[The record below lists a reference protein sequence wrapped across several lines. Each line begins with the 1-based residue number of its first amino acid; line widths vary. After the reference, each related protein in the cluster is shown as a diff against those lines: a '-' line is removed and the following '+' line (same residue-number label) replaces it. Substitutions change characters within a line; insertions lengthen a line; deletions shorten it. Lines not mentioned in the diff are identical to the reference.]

1 MPIAVFRDSEECRPD
16 GTIIYRNEIHATI
29 RDRMS
34 DEWVKIA
41 APATSANVGAGFD
54 TFGIAFEGP
63 CDIIEG
69 RKTESG
75 VRIVEVNG
83 PGAESIPLD
92 PAKNSVSISAMEVLK
107 MCDADFGID
116 IKITKGIRPCSG
128 MGSSGASAS
137 GGAYLAHIL
146 TGERLSMN
154 DVIIAAARAEGVTSG
169 GFHADNVA
177 PCILG
182 GFTIIRSNEPL
193 DVMSIRPPE
202 NLGIVA
208 ALPDVL
214 VPTKEARA
222 VLPKEVALKDMVFH
236 IGHASSLVYAMMAG
250 DIDLIGRSIA
260 DSVIEPARAKLV
272 PHLREAEKA
281 ALDNGAISS
290 CIGGSGPSILSFFN
304 RDKNDGKAI
313 AEAVEKVY
321 SDNGMKCDT
330 WITKAGLGCRRI

>member
-1 MPIAVFRDSEECRPD
+1 
-16 GTIIYRNEIHATI
+16 
-29 RDRMS
+29 MS

-41 APATSANVGAGFD
+41 APATSANIGAGFD

-69 RKTESG
+69 RRTESG
-75 VRIVEVNG
+75 IRIVEING
-83 PGAESIPLD
+83 PGACSIPTD
-92 PAKNSVSISAMEVLK
+92 PDKNSVSIAAKEILK
-107 MCDADFGID
+107 MAGEDFGID

-146 TGERLSMN
+146 TGEKLSMN
-154 DVIIAAARAEGVTSG
+154 DVIIAAATAEGYTSG

-182 GFTIIRSNEPL
+182 GFTSIRSNKPL
-193 DVMSIRPPE
+193 DVMSVRPPE
-202 NLGIVA
+202 KLGIVA

-214 VPTKEARA
+214 VPTKEARS
-222 VLPKEVALKDMVFH
+222 VLPKEVSLKDMVFH
-236 IGHASSLVYAMMAG
+236 IGHSSSLVYAMMAG

-260 DSVIEPARAKLV
+260 DAVIEPARTKLV
-272 PHLREAEKA
+272 PHIREAEEA
-281 ALDNGAISS
+281 ARANGAISS
-290 CIGGSGPSILSFFN
+290 CIGGSGPCILSLFN
-304 RDKNDGKAI
+304 KDQTDGKAI
-313 AEAVEKVY
+313 ADAVRKVY

-330 WITKAGLGCRRI
+330 WITNCGPGCRRI

>member
-1 MPIAVFRDSEECRPD
+1 
-16 GTIIYRNEIHATI
+16 
-29 RDRMS
+29 MS
-34 DEWVKIA
+34 DEWIKIA

-54 TFGIAFEGP
+54 TFGIAMEGP

-69 RKTESG
+69 KRTESG
-75 VRIVEVNG
+75 FRIVEVNG

-92 PAKNSVSISAMEVLK
+92 PDSNSVTIAAKEYLK
-107 MCDADFGID
+107 LCGEDFGID
-116 IKITKGIRPCSG
+116 VKITKGIRPCSG

-137 GGAYLAHIL
+137 GGAYLAHVLAGEKLPL
-146 TGERLSMN
+146 T
-154 DVIIAAARAEGVTSG
+154 DVIIAAAKAEGVTSG

-193 DVMSIRPPE
+193 DVMNVKPPE

-214 VPTKEARA
+214 VPTKDARA
-222 VLPKEVALKDMVFH
+222 VLPKEVSVKDMVFH

-260 DSVIEPARAKLV
+260 DAVIEPARQKLV
-272 PHLREAEKA
+272 PHIKEAEEA
-281 ALDNGAISS
+281 ARANGAISS
-290 CIGGSGPSILSFFN
+290 CIGGSGPSILSLF
-304 RDKNDGKAI
+304 DKTKTDGKAI
-313 AEAVEKVY
+313 ADAIQKVY

-330 WITKAGLGCRRI
+330 WITNCGLGCRRI

>member
-1 MPIAVFRDSEECRPD
+1 MD
-16 GTIIYRNEIHATI
+16 G
-29 RDRMS
+29 
-34 DEWVKIA
+34 EWVKIA
-41 APATSANVGAGFD
+41 APATSANIGAGFD

-69 RKTESG
+69 RRTESG
-75 VRIVEVNG
+75 IRIVEVSG
-83 PGAESIPLD
+83 PGSRSIPLD
-92 PAKNSVSISAMEVLK
+92 PDKNSVSIAAKEILK
-107 MCDADFGID
+107 MAGEDFGID
-116 IKITKGIRPCSG
+116 IRITKGIRPCSG

-137 GGAYLAHIL
+137 GGAYLAHVL
-146 TGERLSMN
+146 TGEKLSMN
-154 DVIIAAARAEGVTSG
+154 DVIIAAATAEGVTSG

-182 GFTIIRSNEPL
+182 GFTIIRSNKPL
-193 DVMSIRPPE
+193 DVMSVKPPA

-214 VPTKEARA
+214 VPTKDARA

-260 DSVIEPARAKLV
+260 DAVIEPARTKLV
-272 PHLREAEKA
+272 PYIREAEEAAKA
-281 ALDNGAISS
+281 NGAISS
-290 CIGGSGPSILSFFN
+290 CIGGSGPCILSLFN
-304 RDKNDGKAI
+304 KDKTDGKAI
-313 AEAVEKVY
+313 AAAVEKVY

-330 WITKAGLGCRRI
+330 WITNCGLGCRRI

>member
-1 MPIAVFRDSEECRPD
+1 MD
-16 GTIIYRNEIHATI
+16 G
-29 RDRMS
+29 
-34 DEWVKIA
+34 EWVKIA
-41 APATSANVGAGFD
+41 APATSANIGAGFD

-69 RKTESG
+69 RRTESG
-75 VRIVEVNG
+75 IRIVEVSG
-83 PGAESIPLD
+83 PGSRSIPLD
-92 PAKNSVSISAMEVLK
+92 PDKNSVSIAAKEILK
-107 MCDADFGID
+107 MAGEDFGID
-116 IKITKGIRPCSG
+116 IRITKGIRPCSG

-137 GGAYLAHIL
+137 GGAYLAHVL
-146 TGERLSMN
+146 TGEKLSMN
-154 DVIIAAARAEGVTSG
+154 DVIIAAATAEGVTSG

-182 GFTIIRSNEPL
+182 GFTIIRSNKPL
-193 DVMSIRPPE
+193 DVMSVKPPA

-214 VPTKEARA
+214 VPTKDARA

-260 DSVIEPARAKLV
+260 DAVIEPARTKLV
-272 PHLREAEKA
+272 PHIREAEEAAKA
-281 ALDNGAISS
+281 NGAISS
-290 CIGGSGPSILSFFN
+290 CIGGSGPCILSLFN
-304 RDKNDGKAI
+304 KDKTDGKAI
-313 AEAVEKVY
+313 AAAVEKVY

-330 WITKAGLGCRRI
+330 WITNCGLGCRRI

>member
-1 MPIAVFRDSEECRPD
+1 MD
-16 GTIIYRNEIHATI
+16 G
-29 RDRMS
+29 
-34 DEWVKIA
+34 EWVKIA
-41 APATSANVGAGFD
+41 APATSANIGAGFD

-69 RKTESG
+69 RRTESG
-75 VRIVEVNG
+75 IRIVEVSG
-83 PGAESIPLD
+83 PGSRSIPLD
-92 PAKNSVSISAMEVLK
+92 PDKNSVSIAAKEILK
-107 MCDADFGID
+107 MAGEDFGID
-116 IKITKGIRPCSG
+116 IRSTKGIRPCSG

-137 GGAYLAHIL
+137 GGAYLAHVL
-146 TGERLSMN
+146 TGEKLSMN
-154 DVIIAAARAEGVTSG
+154 DVIIAAATAEGVTSG

-182 GFTIIRSNEPL
+182 GFTIIRSNKPL
-193 DVMSIRPPE
+193 DVMSVKPPA

-214 VPTKEARA
+214 VPTKDARA

-260 DSVIEPARAKLV
+260 DAVIEPARTKLG
-272 PHLREAEKA
+272 PHIREAEEAAKA
-281 ALDNGAISS
+281 NGAISS
-290 CIGGSGPSILSFFN
+290 CIGGSGPCILSLFN
-304 RDKNDGKAI
+304 KDKTDGKAI
-313 AEAVEKVY
+313 AAAVEKVY

-330 WITKAGLGCRRI
+330 WITNCGLGCRRI

>member
-1 MPIAVFRDSEECRPD
+1 
-16 GTIIYRNEIHATI
+16 
-29 RDRMS
+29 MS
-34 DEWVKIA
+34 DEWIKIA
-41 APATSANVGAGFD
+41 APATSANIGAGFD

-69 RKTESG
+69 RKIESG
-75 VRIVEVNG
+75 LRIVEVNG

-92 PAKNSVSISAMEVLK
+92 PDTNSVTIAAKEVLK
-107 MCDADFGID
+107 RCNADFGME

-137 GGAYLAHIL
+137 GGAYLAHVM
-146 TGERLSMN
+146 TGEKLSMN
-154 DVIIAAARAEGVTSG
+154 ELIICAATAEGVTSG

-193 DVMSIRPPE
+193 DVMSVRPPK
-202 NLGIVA
+202 NLGVVA

-214 VPTKEARA
+214 VPTKDARA

-260 DSVIEPARAKLV
+260 DAVIEPARQKLV
-272 PHLREAEKA
+272 PHIREAEEA
-281 ALDNGAISS
+281 ARANGAISS
-290 CIGGSGPSILSFFN
+290 CIGGSGPCILSLFN
-304 RDKNDGKAI
+304 KDVTDGKAI

-321 SDNGMKCDT
+321 SDNGMRCDT
-330 WITKAGLGCRRI
+330 WITECGSGCRRI

>member
-1 MPIAVFRDSEECRPD
+1 MD
-16 GTIIYRNEIHATI
+16 G
-29 RDRMS
+29 
-34 DEWVKIA
+34 EWVKIA
-41 APATSANVGAGFD
+41 APATSANIGAGFD

-69 RKTESG
+69 RRTESG
-75 VRIVEVNG
+75 IRIVEVSG
-83 PGAESIPLD
+83 LGSCSIPLD
-92 PAKNSVSISAMEVLK
+92 PDKNSVSIAAKEILK
-107 MCDADFGID
+107 MAGEDFGID
-116 IKITKGIRPCSG
+116 IRITKGIRPCSG

-137 GGAYLAHIL
+137 GGAYLAHVL
-146 TGERLSMN
+146 TGEKLSMN
-154 DVIIAAARAEGVTSG
+154 DVIIAAATAEGETSG

-182 GFTIIRSNEPL
+182 GFTIIRSNKPL
-193 DVMSIRPPE
+193 DVMSVKPPA

-214 VPTKEARA
+214 VPTKNARA

-260 DSVIEPARAKLV
+260 DAVIEPARTKLV
-272 PHLREAEKA
+272 PHIREAEEAAKA
-281 ALDNGAISS
+281 NGAISS
-290 CIGGSGPSILSFFN
+290 CIGGSGPCILSLFN
-304 RDKNDGKAI
+304 KDKTDGKAI
-313 AEAVEKVY
+313 AAAVEKVY

-330 WITKAGLGCRRI
+330 WITNCGLGCRRI

>member
-1 MPIAVFRDSEECRPD
+1 
-16 GTIIYRNEIHATI
+16 
-29 RDRMS
+29 MS
-34 DEWVKIA
+34 DEWIKIA
-41 APATSANVGAGFD
+41 APATSANIGAGFD

-69 RKTESG
+69 RKIESG
-75 VRIVEVNG
+75 LRIVEVNG

-92 PAKNSVSISAMEVLK
+92 PDTNSVTIAAKEVLK
-107 MCDADFGID
+107 RCNADFGME

-137 GGAYLAHIL
+137 GGAYLAHVM
-146 TGERLSMN
+146 TGEKLSMN
-154 DVIIAAARAEGVTSG
+154 ELIICAATAEGVTSG

-193 DVMSIRPPE
+193 DVMSVRPPK
-202 NLGIVA
+202 NLGVVA

-214 VPTKEARA
+214 VPTKDARA

-260 DSVIEPARAKLV
+260 DAVIEPARQKLV
-272 PHLREAEKA
+272 PHIREAEEVA
-281 ALDNGAISS
+281 RANGAISS
-290 CIGGSGPSILSFFN
+290 CIGGSGPCILSLFN
-304 RDKNDGKAI
+304 KDVTDGKAI

-321 SDNGMKCDT
+321 SDNGMRCDT
-330 WITKAGLGCRRI
+330 WITECGSGYRRI

>member
-1 MPIAVFRDSEECRPD
+1 
-16 GTIIYRNEIHATI
+16 
-29 RDRMS
+29 MS
-34 DEWVKIA
+34 DEWIKIA
-41 APATSANVGAGFD
+41 APATSANIGAGFD

-69 RKTESG
+69 RKIESG
-75 VRIVEVNG
+75 LRIVEVNG

-92 PAKNSVSISAMEVLK
+92 PDTNSVTISAKEVLK
-107 MCDADFGID
+107 RCNADFGME

-137 GGAYLAHIL
+137 GGAYLAHVM
-146 TGERLSMN
+146 TGEKLSMN
-154 DVIIAAARAEGVTSG
+154 ELIICAATAEGVTSG

-193 DVMSIRPPE
+193 DVMSVRPPK
-202 NLGIVA
+202 NLGVVA

-214 VPTKEARA
+214 VPTKDARA

-260 DSVIEPARAKLV
+260 DAVIEPARQKLV
-272 PHLREAEKA
+272 PHIREAEEA
-281 ALDNGAISS
+281 ARANGAISS
-290 CIGGSGPSILSFFN
+290 CMGGSGPCILSLFN
-304 RDKNDGKAI
+304 KDVTDGKAI

-321 SDNGMKCDT
+321 SDNGMRCDT
-330 WITKAGLGCRRI
+330 WITECGSGCRRI

>member
-1 MPIAVFRDSEECRPD
+1 
-16 GTIIYRNEIHATI
+16 
-29 RDRMS
+29 MS

-41 APATSANVGAGFD
+41 APATSANIGAGFD

-75 VRIVEVNG
+75 IRIVEVNG
-83 PGAESIPLD
+83 PGCTSIPLD
-92 PAKNSVSISAMEVLK
+92 PDKNSVSIAAKEVLK
-107 MCDADFGID
+107 RCNADFGID

-146 TGERLSMN
+146 TGEKLSKEELI
-154 DVIIAAARAEGVTSG
+154 VCAATAEGVTSG

-193 DVMSIRPPE
+193 DVMSVTPPE
-202 NLGIVA
+202 NLGVVA

-214 VPTKEARA
+214 VPTKDARA

-236 IGHASSLVYAMMAG
+236 IGHASSLVYAMMKG
-250 DIDLIGRSIA
+250 DIDLIGRSIDDA
-260 DSVIEPARAKLV
+260 VIEPARTKLV
-272 PHLREAEKA
+272 PHIKEAEAAAKA
-281 ALDNGAISS
+281 NGAISS
-290 CIGGSGPSILSFFN
+290 CIGGSGPCILSLFN
-304 RDKNDGKAI
+304 KDQNDGSAI
-313 AEAVEKVY
+313 AKAVEKVY

-330 WITKAGLGCRRI
+330 WITNCGSGCRRI

>member
-1 MPIAVFRDSEECRPD
+1 
-16 GTIIYRNEIHATI
+16 
-29 RDRMS
+29 MS

-41 APATSANVGAGFD
+41 APATSANIGAGFD

-69 RKTESG
+69 RKIDSG
-75 VRIVEVNG
+75 IRIVEVSG
-83 PGAESIPLD
+83 PGSESIPLD
-92 PAKNSVSISAMEVLK
+92 PKKNSVSIAANEVLK
-107 MCDADFGID
+107 RCNADFGIEM
-116 IKITKGIRPCSG
+116 KITKGIRPCSG

-146 TGERLSMN
+146 TGEKLSMQE
-154 DVIIAAARAEGVTSG
+154 VIICAATAEGYTSG

-177 PCILG
+177 PCLLG
-182 GFTIIRSNEPL
+182 GFTIIRSNNPL
-193 DVMSIRPPE
+193 DVMSVTPPE

-214 VPTKEARA
+214 VPTKDARA

-236 IGHASSLVYAMMAG
+236 IGHSASLVYGMMSG

-260 DSVIEPARAKLV
+260 DAVIEPSRRKLV
-272 PHLREAEKA
+272 PHIEEAEKA
-281 ALDNGAISS
+281 AMANGAISS
-290 CIGGSGPSILSFFN
+290 CIGGSGPSILSLFN
-304 RDKNDGKAI
+304 KDKTDGKAI
-313 AEAVEKVY
+313 AAAVEKVY

-330 WITKAGLGCRRI
+330 WITNCGSGCRRI